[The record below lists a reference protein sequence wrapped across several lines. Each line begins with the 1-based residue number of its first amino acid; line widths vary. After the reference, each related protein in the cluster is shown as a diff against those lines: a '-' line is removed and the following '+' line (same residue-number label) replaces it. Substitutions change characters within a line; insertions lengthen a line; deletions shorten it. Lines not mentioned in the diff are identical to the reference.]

1 MLLYIRLLFSYDLV
15 KEAFKM
21 GRPKGGTN
29 KKYSVEEKMKFV
41 KMYLDEHKSSIEIQK
56 ETGINSSLVRKWIAI
71 YIAEGI
77 DGFKEKIGKRG
88 NHFSALHTSKSLTK
102 EERLELENMK
112 LKIENER
119 LKKGYLVKGVGAD
132 KEYVTFLE
140 KNMK

>member
-1 MLLYIRLLFSYDLV
+1 
-15 KEAFKM
+15 M

-29 KKYSVEEKMKFV
+29 KKYSAEEKMKFV
-41 KMYLDEHKSSIEIQK
+41 KMYLDNHKSSTEIQK
-56 ETGINSSLVRKWIAI
+56 ETGVNNSLIRKWAAI
-71 YIAEGI
+71 YISEGI
-77 DGFKEKIGKRG
+77 DGFKEKIGKG
-88 NHFSALHTSKSLTK
+88 NHFSALYTSKSLTK

-119 LKKGYLVKGVGAD
+119 LKKGYLVKGVGVD

>member
-1 MLLYIRLLFSYDLV
+1 
-15 KEAFKM
+15 M

-29 KKYSVEEKMKFV
+29 KKHTVEEKLKCV
-41 KMYLDEHKSSIEIQK
+41 KMYLDEHKSSTEIQK
-56 ETGINSSLVRKWIAI
+56 ETGVYQRMIRKWVAI
-71 YIAEGI
+71 YVSDGI
-77 DGFKEKIGKRG
+77 DGLKNKKKTG
-88 NHFSALHTSKSLTK
+88 NAFSALYLSKSLTK

-119 LKKGYLVKGVGAD
+119 LKKGYLVKGVGAE